1 MFSDL
6 IEFYMNCMFIKSAY
20 QSITPNLLKYIKL
33 LHVLNTLYFEPS
45 FRKGRCNCVT
55 SHRGGNSR
63 RI

>member
-6 IEFYMNCMFIKSAY
+6 IEFYMNCMFIKSA
-20 QSITPNLLKYIKL
+20 NLLKYIKL
-33 LHVLNTLYFEPS
+33 IHVLNTLYFEPS